1 MNDTKNSLSD
11 NSKTTKSEGIEVSLN
26 EPAND
31 ELEDFF
37 DFSDEES
44 DEDYR
49 PMKTNKRKSMA
60 PLFVYLLLKKCS
72 NKNSPLRQQQ
82 IINMLKKYPFEISIE
97 RKALSRIIHNLADS
111 DLDIHTSPK
120 RGTWYEETDW

>member
-1 MNDTKNSLSD
+1 MNNKTSLFASSKQNSPKN
-11 NSKTTKSEGIEVSLN
+11 KKSAAPTPSTDLPEESFVF
-26 EPAND
+26 
-31 ELEDFF
+31 ED
-37 DFSDEES
+37 DDS

-60 PLFVYLLLKKCS
+60 PLFVYLLLKNCS

-120 RGTWYEETDW
+120 RGTWYEEADW